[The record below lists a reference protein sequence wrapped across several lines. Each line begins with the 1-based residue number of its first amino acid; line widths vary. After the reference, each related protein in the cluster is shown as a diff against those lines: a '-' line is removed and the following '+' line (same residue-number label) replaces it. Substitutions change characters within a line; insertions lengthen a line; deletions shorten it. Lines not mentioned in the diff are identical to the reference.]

1 MLRPHFYLSLFAL
14 LWVFSGIV
22 EPYSAVEEEVVSVVG
37 LVHAFVGA
45 LLLFFWCKAHAAS
58 RGIEAPLWSAQL
70 VFVIALVGVPLYF
83 FRTMPWRDAVI
94 ATLKSAAFAL
104 VCMSLYAAA
113 LRASLH
119 FSA

>member
-14 LWVFSGIV
+14 LWVFSGWA
-22 EPYSAVEEEVVSVVG
+22 EPHAAAHGEFVTPIG

-58 RGIEAPLWSAQL
+58 RGIEAPAWSAYL
-70 VFVIALVGVPLYF
+70 VFLIAFVGVPLYF
-83 FRTMPWRDAVI
+83 FRTMPWKDAVI
-94 ATLKSAAFAL
+94 ATLKSAAFCL
-104 VCMSLYAAA
+104 LCMSLYAAA
-113 LRASLH
+113 LRMSLH